1 MTEAVIFDMDGV
13 IFDSE
18 ALVMKTWKIVAE
30 KYGFGD
36 IESVCRQCLG
46 TNAAATRQIFLDAYG
61 EDFPYDDYKK
71 EMSELYHMEAAG
83 GNLPV
88 KPGVREILK
97 YLKNAEIKTG
107 LATSTREAVVR
118 KELEEAGIIEFFDV
132 IVCGDMVER
141 SKPAPDIYLEACR
154 MLQVRPEDSCAV
166 EDSYNGIRAAHAVG
180 MKPVM
185 VPDLAEPTEE
195 MENLAERI
203 LPSLHEVREYLAGQ
217 REVRTYTD

>member
-1 MTEAVIFDMDGV
+1 MTEAVVFDMDGV

-18 ALVMKTWKIVAE
+18 ALVIKTWKMVAE
-30 KYGFGD
+30 KYGFD
-36 IESVCRQCLG
+36 DVETVCRQCLG

-71 EMSELYHMEAAG
+71 EMSGLYHMEAAG

-132 IVCGDMVER
+132 IVCGDMVKK

-154 MLQVRPEDSCAV
+154 RLQIKPEAAYAV
-166 EDSYNGIRAAHAVG
+166 EDSYNGIRAAHAAG

-195 MENLAERI
+195 MEKLAECI
-203 LPSLHEVREYLAGQ
+203 LPSLHEVREYIVKKQ
-217 REVRTYTD
+217 Y

>member
-1 MTEAVIFDMDGV
+1 MTEAVVFDMDGV

-18 ALVMKTWKIVAE
+18 ALVIKTWKMVAE
-30 KYGFGD
+30 KYGFD
-36 IESVCRQCLG
+36 DVETVCRQCLG

-118 KELEEAGIIEFFDV
+118 KELEEAGITEFFDV
-132 IVCGDMVER
+132 IVCGDMVKK

-154 MLQVRPEDSCAV
+154 RLQIKPEAAYAV
-166 EDSYNGIRAAHAVG
+166 EDSYNGIRAAHAAG

-195 MENLAERI
+195 MEKLAECI
-203 LPSLHEVREYLAGQ
+203 LPSLHEVREYIVKKQ
-217 REVRTYTD
+217 Y

>member
-61 EDFPYDDYKK
+61 EEFPYDDYKK
-71 EMSELYHMEAAG
+71 EMS
-83 GNLPV
+83 
-88 KPGVREILK
+88 GVREILK

-154 MLQVRPEDSCAV
+154 RLQVRPEDSCAV
-166 EDSYNGIRAAHAVG
+166 EDSYNGIRAAYAAG

-195 MENLAERI
+195 MENLAECI

-217 REVRTYTD
+217 R

>member
-88 KPGVREILK
+88 KPGVREIL
-97 YLKNAEIKTG
+97 
-107 LATSTREAVVR
+107 
-118 KELEEAGIIEFFDV
+118 
-132 IVCGDMVER
+132 
-141 SKPAPDIYLEACR
+141 
-154 MLQVRPEDSCAV
+154 
-166 EDSYNGIRAAHAVG
+166 
-180 MKPVM
+180 
-185 VPDLAEPTEE
+185 
-195 MENLAERI
+195 
-203 LPSLHEVREYLAGQ
+203 EVL
-217 REVRTYTD
+217 